1 MAQVILKNLTK
12 VFDNFTAVKN
22 FSARVEDG
30 KFITLLGPSGC
41 GKTTTLRMIAGF
53 IEPTVG
59 EIIIGKE
66 IVYRSKEFFV
76 PPENRN
82 IGMVFQSYAVW
93 PHMNLLDN
101 VSYPLKIRKI
111 SKKERYAKAAQVL
124 EMVKLE
130 GMGQRYPHQLSG
142 GEQQRVALARALI
155 VNPYVMLLDEPL
167 SNLDAKLRE
176 QMRFE
181 IKELQKKT
189 KVTIIYV
196 THDQAEAMAMSDEI
210 IVMNKGEIQQIGKPE
225 EIYENPAN
233 KFVAN
238 FIGLT
243 NFIPCKVSED
253 RKYLIVKDGK
263 GSKIKYAVSEKHKKE
278 EVILC
283 VRLEDITLKPYDE
296 GEMNGQVIRA
306 TYLGNLVDY
315 LLQVGEI
322 TMRVQLKDRRFST
335 GDKVSLIIDKEK
347 ILLY

>member
-12 VFDNFTAVKN
+12 VFDNITAVKD
-22 FSARVEDG
+22 FSAKVEDG
-30 KFITLLGPSGC
+30 KFVTLLGPSGC

-53 IEPTVG
+53 IEPTIG

-66 IVYRSKEFFV
+66 VVYRPKQFFI

-111 SKKERYAKAAQVL
+111 PKKERYAKATQVL
-124 EMVKLE
+124 EMVELV

-155 VNPYVMLLDEPL
+155 VDPYVMLLDEPL

-181 IKELQKKT
+181 IKEIQKKT

-225 EIYENPAN
+225 EIYEEPVN

-243 NFIPCKVSED
+243 NFIPCQISQN
-253 RKYLIVKDGK
+253 RKYLILKDGK
-263 GSKIKYAVSEKHKKE
+263 GSKIEYVVSEKYKE
-278 EVILC
+278 EVMLC
-283 VRLEDITLKPYDE
+283 IRLEDITLKPYDTAE
-296 GEMNGQVIRA
+296 LNGQVIRA

-315 LLQVGEI
+315 LLQLGEI
-322 TMRVQLKDRRFST
+322 TIRVQSKDRGFST

>member
-322 TMRVQLKDRRFST
+322 TMRVQLKDRRFSI

>member
-12 VFDNFTAVKN
+12 VFDNFTAVKDFN
-22 FSARVEDG
+22 AIVEDG
-30 KFITLLGPSGC
+30 KFVTLLGPSGC

-59 EIIIGKE
+59 EIVIGKDT
-66 IVYRSKEFFV
+66 VYRFKESFI

-93 PHMNLLDN
+93 PHMNVLDN
-101 VSYPLKIRKI
+101 VSYPLKIKKI
-111 SKKERYAKAAQVL
+111 SRKERYIKAEQIL
-124 EMVKLE
+124 EMVELG

-243 NFIPCKVSED
+243 NFIPCKISED
-253 RKYLIVKDGK
+253 RKFLIPKESKDNR
-263 GSKIKYAVSEKHKKE
+263 IEYTVSERYQE
-278 EVILC
+278 EVTLC
-283 VRLEDITLKPYDE
+283 IRLEDITLQLFGKGDLN
-296 GEMNGQVIRA
+296 GEVLRA
-306 TYLGNLVDY
+306 TFLGSLVDY
-315 LLQVGEI
+315 LIKVGDI
-322 TMRVQLKDRRFST
+322 NVRVQSKDRKFFT
-335 GDKVSLIIDKEK
+335 GDEVSLVFDRER

>member
-12 VFDNFTAVKN
+12 VFDNVTAVKD
-22 FSARVEDG
+22 FSAKVEDG
-30 KFITLLGPSGC
+30 KFVTLLGPSGC

-59 EIIIGKE
+59 EVIIGKE
-66 IVYRSKEFFV
+66 VVYRPKEFFV

-101 VSYPLKIRKI
+101 VSYPLKIRKV
-111 SKKERYAKAAQVL
+111 SRKERYAKAEQVL
-124 EMVKLE
+124 EMVELE

-155 VNPYVMLLDEPL
+155 VDPYVMLLDEPL

-225 EIYENPAN
+225 EIYENPGN

-253 RKYLIVKDGK
+253 RKYLILKNGID
-263 GSKIKYAVSEKHKKE
+263 SKIEYTVSEKYKGE
-278 EVILC
+278 ATLC
-283 VRLEDITLKPYDE
+283 IRLEDITLKSFGE
-296 GEMNGQVIRA
+296 GDLNGEVFRA
-306 TYLGNLVDY
+306 TFLGSLVDY

-322 TMRVQLKDRRFST
+322 TVRVQSKDRKFVK
-335 GDKVSLIIDKEK
+335 GEKVSLIINKEK
-347 ILLY
+347 IILY

>member
-12 VFDNFTAVKN
+12 VFDNFTAVKDFN
-22 FSARVEDG
+22 AIVEDG
-30 KFITLLGPSGC
+30 KFVTLLGPSGC

-59 EIIIGKE
+59 EIVIGKDT
-66 IVYRSKEFFV
+66 VYCFKKSFIL
-76 PPENRN
+76 PENRN

-101 VSYPLKIRKI
+101 VAYPLKIKKV
-111 SKKERYAKAAQVL
+111 SKKERYARAEQAL
-124 EMVKLE
+124 EMVELG

-155 VNPYVMLLDEPL
+155 VDPYVMLLDEPL

-243 NFIPCKVSED
+243 NFIPCKISED
-253 RKYLIVKDGK
+253 RKYLIPKD
-263 GSKIKYAVSEKHKKE
+263 SKDSRIEYTVSDKYQE
-278 EVILC
+278 EVTLC
-283 VRLEDITLKPYDE
+283 IRLEDITLKTDGTGDLK
-296 GEMNGQVIRA
+296 GEIIRA
-306 TYLGNLVDY
+306 TFLGSLVDY
-315 LLQVGEI
+315 LIKIEDI
-322 TMRVQLKDRRFST
+322 NIRVQSKERKFSI
-335 GDKVSLIIDKEK
+335 GDKVFLVLDREK

>member
-1 MAQVILKNLTK
+1 MPI
-12 VFDNFTAVKN
+12 
-22 FSARVEDG
+22 G
-30 KFITLLGPSGC
+30 KFDTLLGPSGC
-41 GKTTTLRMIAGF
+41 GRTTTLWMIAGF
-53 IEPTVG
+53 IEPTII

-66 IVYRSKEFFV
+66 TVYRSKEFFI

-93 PHMNLLDN
+93 PHINLLDN
-101 VSYPLKIRKI
+101 VSYPLRSRKMP
-111 SKKERYAKAAQVL
+111 KKERYAKAFQVL
-124 EMVKLE
+124 EMVELK

-155 VNPYVMLLDEPL
+155 VDPYVMLLYEPL

-225 EIYENPAN
+225 EIYEEPVN

-243 NFIPCKVSED
+243 NFIPCQTSQD
-253 RKYLIVKDGK
+253 RKYLILKDGK
-263 GSKIKYAVSEKHKKE
+263 GSKIEYVVSEKYKE
-278 EVILC
+278 EVMLC
-283 VRLEDITLKPYDE
+283 IRLEDIILKPYDTAE
-296 GEMNGQVIRA
+296 LNGQVIRA

-315 LLQVGEI
+315 LLQVGGI
-322 TMRVQLKDRRFST
+322 TVRVQSKDRGFST

>member
-22 FSARVEDG
+22 FSAKVEDG

-111 SKKERYAKAAQVL
+111 SKKERYAKSAQVL

-155 VNPYVMLLDEPL
+155 VDPHVMLLDEPL

-225 EIYENPAN
+225 EIYEKPLN

-243 NFIPCKVSED
+243 NFIPCRISQD

-263 GSKIKYAVSEKHKKE
+263 GSKIEYAVSEKHKE

-283 VRLEDITLKPYDE
+283 VRLEDVTLKPYDE
-296 GEMNGQVIRA
+296 GELNGQVIRA
-306 TYLGNLVDY
+306 TYLGSLVDY

>member
-101 VSYPLKIRKI
+101 VSYPLKIRKV
-111 SKKERYAKAAQVL
+111 SRKERYAKATQVL
-124 EMVKLE
+124 EMVELV
-130 GMGQRYPHQLSG
+130 GVGQRYPHQLSG

-155 VNPYVMLLDEPL
+155 VDPYVMLLDEPL

-196 THDQAEAMAMSDEI
+196 THDQAEAMAMSDKI
-210 IVMNKGEIQQIGKPE
+210 IVMKDGEIQQVGKPE
-225 EIYENPAN
+225 EIYESPAN

-243 NFIPCKVSED
+243 NFIPCQISRD
-253 RKYLIVKDGK
+253 RKYLILKDGR
-263 GSKIKYAVSEKHKKE
+263 GSKIEYVVSGKYKE
-278 EVILC
+278 EVMLC
-283 VRLEDITLKPYDE
+283 IRLEDITLNPYDE
-296 GEMNGQVIRA
+296 GDLNGQVIRA
-306 TYLGNLVDY
+306 IYLGSLVDY
-315 LLQVGEI
+315 LLQIGEI
-322 TMRVQLKDRRFST
+322 TVRVQSKDGGFST
-335 GDKVSLIIDKEK
+335 GDKVSLTIDKERI
-347 ILLY
+347 ILY

>member
-12 VFDNFTAVKN
+12 VFDNVTAVKD
-22 FSARVEDG
+22 FSAKVEDG
-30 KFITLLGPSGC
+30 KFVTLLGPSGC

-53 IEPTVG
+53 IEPTIG
-59 EIIIGKE
+59 EVIIGKE
-66 IVYRSKEFFV
+66 VVYRPKEFFV

-101 VSYPLKIRKI
+101 VSYPLKIRKM
-111 SKKERYAKAAQVL
+111 SKKERYAKAAQML
-124 EMVKLE
+124 EMVELE

-155 VNPYVMLLDEPL
+155 VDPYVMLLDEPL

-210 IVMNKGEIQQIGKPE
+210 IVMSKGEIQQIGKPE

-243 NFIPCKVSED
+243 NFIPCQISQD
-253 RKYLIVKDGK
+253 RKYLILKDGK
-263 GSKIKYAVSEKHKKE
+263 GSKIEYIVSEKYKE
-278 EVILC
+278 EVMLC
-283 VRLEDITLKPYDE
+283 IRLEDITLKSYDKSE
-296 GEMNGQVIRA
+296 LNGEVIRA

-322 TMRVQLKDRRFST
+322 TVRVQSKDRGFST
-335 GDKVSLIIDKEK
+335 RDKVSLIIDKEK

>member
-12 VFDNFTAVKN
+12 TFNKFTAVEN
-22 FSARVEDG
+22 FNATIDDG
-30 KFITLLGPSGC
+30 KFVTLLGPSGC

-59 EIIIGKE
+59 EIMIGKKP
-66 IVYRSKEFFV
+66 VYRSKEYFV

-101 VSYPLKIRKI
+101 VSYPLKIKKI
-111 SKKERYAKAAQVL
+111 SKKERYAKAQQVL
-124 EMVKLE
+124 ELVELE
-130 GMGQRYPHQLSG
+130 GMGKRYPHQLSG

-155 VNPYVMLLDEPL
+155 VDPNVMLLDEPL

-210 IVMNKGEIQQIGKPE
+210 IVMNKGKIQQIGKPE
-225 EIYENPAN
+225 EIYEKPVN

-243 NFIPCKVSED
+243 NFIPCTIDPDK
-253 RKYLIVKDGK
+253 KHLILKDGK
-263 GSKIKYAVSEKHKKE
+263 SSKIEYVVLEKYKD
-278 EVILC
+278 EVMLC
-283 VRLEDITLKPYDE
+283 VRLEDIELGLYNQ
-296 GEMNGQVIRA
+296 GELNAQVIRA
-306 TYLGNLVDY
+306 TYLGNITDY

-322 TMRVQLKDRRFST
+322 TVRVQSKDTGFSK
-335 GDKVSLIIDKEK
+335 GDKVSLMIDKEK
-347 ILLY
+347 IILY

>member
-12 VFDNFTAVKN
+12 VFDNVTAVKD
-22 FSARVEDG
+22 FSAKVEDG
-30 KFITLLGPSGC
+30 KFFTLLGPSGC

-66 IVYRSKEFFV
+66 IVYRPKEFFI
-76 PPENRN
+76 PPESRN

-101 VSYPLKIRKI
+101 ISYPLKIRKV
-111 SKKERYAKAAQVL
+111 SRKERYAKAAQML

-155 VNPYVMLLDEPL
+155 VDPYVMLLDEPL

-210 IVMNKGEIQQIGKPE
+210 IVMSKGEIQQIGKPE

-253 RKYLIVKDGK
+253 RKYLILKNGID
-263 GSKIKYAVSEKHKKE
+263 SKIEYTVSEKYKE
-278 EVILC
+278 EVTLC
-283 VRLEDITLKPYDE
+283 IRLEDITLKSFGE
-296 GEMNGQVIRA
+296 GDLNGEVIR
-306 TYLGNLVDY
+306 TTFLGSLVDY

-322 TMRVQLKDRRFST
+322 TVRVQSKDRKFVKEE
-335 GDKVSLIIDKEK
+335 KVSLIINKEK
-347 ILLY
+347 IILY

>member
-12 VFDNFTAVKN
+12 VFDNVTAVKD
-22 FSARVEDG
+22 FSAKVEDG
-30 KFITLLGPSGC
+30 KFVTLLGPSGC

-53 IEPTVG
+53 IEPTIG
-59 EIIIGKE
+59 EVIIGKE
-66 IVYRSKEFFV
+66 VVYRPKEFFV

-101 VSYPLKIRKI
+101 VSYPLKIRKV
-111 SKKERYAKAAQVL
+111 SKKERYAKTAQVL
-124 EMVKLE
+124 EMVELE

-155 VNPYVMLLDEPL
+155 VDPYVMLLDEPL

-225 EIYENPAN
+225 EIYEEPAN

-243 NFIPCKVSED
+243 NFIPCQISQN
-253 RKYLIVKDGK
+253 RKYLILNDGK
-263 GSKIKYAVSEKHKKE
+263 GSKIEYAVSEKYKE
-278 EVILC
+278 EVMLC
-283 VRLEDITLKPYDE
+283 IRLEDITLKPYNTAE
-296 GEMNGQVIRA
+296 LNGQVIRA

-315 LLQVGEI
+315 LLQAGEI
-322 TMRVQLKDRRFST
+322 TVRVQSKDRGFST

>member
-1 MAQVILKNLTK
+1 
-12 VFDNFTAVKN
+12 
-22 FSARVEDG
+22 
-30 KFITLLGPSGC
+30 
-41 GKTTTLRMIAGF
+41 
-53 IEPTVG
+53 
-59 EIIIGKE
+59 
-66 IVYRSKEFFV
+66 
-76 PPENRN
+76 
-82 IGMVFQSYAVW
+82 QSYAVW

-111 SKKERYAKAAQVL
+111 PKKERYAKATQVL
-124 EMVKLE
+124 EMVELV

-155 VNPYVMLLDEPL
+155 VDPYVMLLDEPL

-181 IKELQKKT
+181 IKEIQKKT

-225 EIYENPAN
+225 EIYEKPLN

-243 NFIPCKVSED
+243 NFIPCRISQD

-263 GSKIKYAVSEKHKKE
+263 GSKIEYAVSEKHKE

-283 VRLEDITLKPYDE
+283 VRL
-296 GEMNGQVIRA
+296 
-306 TYLGNLVDY
+306 
-315 LLQVGEI
+315 
-322 TMRVQLKDRRFST
+322 
-335 GDKVSLIIDKEK
+335 
-347 ILLY
+347 

>member
-22 FSARVEDG
+22 FSTRVEDG

-101 VSYPLKIRKI
+101 VSYPLKIRKV
-111 SKKERYAKAAQVL
+111 SKKERYANAAQVL
-124 EMVKLE
+124 EMVELV

-155 VNPYVMLLDEPL
+155 VDPYVMLLDEPL

-176 QMRFE
+176 QMGFE

-225 EIYENPAN
+225 EIYEKPLN

-263 GSKIKYAVSEKHKKE
+263 GSKIEYVVSEKHKE

-315 LLQVGEI
+315 LLQVGDI

>member
-101 VSYPLKIRKI
+101 VSYPLKIRKV
-111 SKKERYAKAAQVL
+111 SRKERYKKATQVL
-124 EMVKLE
+124 EMVELV

-155 VNPYVMLLDEPL
+155 VDPYVMLLDEPL

-225 EIYENPAN
+225 EIYEEPVNE
-233 KFVAN
+233 FVAN

-243 NFIPCKVSED
+243 NFISCQISQD
-253 RKYLIVKDGK
+253 RKYLILKDVK
-263 GSKIKYAVSEKHKKE
+263 GSKIEYVVSEKYKE
-278 EVILC
+278 EVMLC
-283 VRLEDITLKPYDE
+283 IRLEDITLKPYDTAE
-296 GEMNGQVIRA
+296 LNGQVIRA

-315 LLQVGEI
+315 LLQVGDI
-322 TMRVQLKDRRFST
+322 TVRVQSKDRGFSK
-335 GDKVSLIIDKEK
+335 GDKVSLIINKEK
-347 ILLY
+347 IILY

>member
-1 MAQVILKNLTK
+1 MAQVIIKNLTK
-12 VFDNFTAVKN
+12 VFDDFTAVNKFN
-22 FSARVEDG
+22 AKIEDG
-30 KFITLLGPSGC
+30 KFVTLLGPSGC
-41 GKTTTLRMIAGF
+41 GKTTILRIIAGF

-59 EIIIGKE
+59 EIIIGKD

-76 PPENRN
+76 PPEKRN

-101 VSYPLKIRKI
+101 VSYPLKIRKV
-111 SKKERYAKAAQVL
+111 SKSERYAKAEEAL
-124 EMVKLE
+124 EMVELK
-130 GMGQRYPHQLSG
+130 GKGKRYPHQLSG

-155 VNPYVMLLDEPL
+155 VDPSVMLLDEPL

-181 IKELQKKT
+181 IKELQKKS

-225 EIYENPAN
+225 EIYENPIN

-253 RKYLIVKDGK
+253 RKYLIIKDGID
-263 GSKIKYAVSEKHKKE
+263 SKIEFKVSEKYKE
-278 EVILC
+278 EVTLC
-283 VRLEDITLKPYDE
+283 IRLEDLNLKPFGE
-296 GEMNGQVIRA
+296 GDFNCEVLRS
-306 TYLGNLVDY
+306 TFLGNLVDY
-315 LLQVGEI
+315 LLQIGNI
-322 TMRVQLKDRRFST
+322 TVRVQSKDRGFSK

>member
-12 VFDNFTAVKN
+12 VFDNFTAVKD
-22 FSARVEDG
+22 FSAKVEDG
-30 KFITLLGPSGC
+30 KFVTLLGPSGC

-59 EIIIGKE
+59 EIIIGNE

-76 PPENRN
+76 PPEKRN
-82 IGMVFQSYAVW
+82 IGMIFQSYAVW

-101 VSYPLKIRKI
+101 VAYPLKIRKV
-111 SKKERYAKAAQVL
+111 SKEERYAKAAKVL
-124 EMVKLE
+124 ELVELK
-130 GMGQRYPHQLSG
+130 GMGNRYPHQLSG

-155 VNPYVMLLDEPL
+155 VDPYVMLLDEPL

-181 IKELQKKT
+181 LKELQKKT

-210 IVMNKGEIQQIGKPE
+210 IVMNKGEIQQIGKSE
-225 EIYENPAN
+225 EIYENPRN

-243 NFIPCKVSED
+243 NFIPCKISED
-253 RKYLIVKDGK
+253 RKYLILKNGID
-263 GSKIKYAVSEKHKKE
+263 SKIEYAVSEKYKE
-278 EVILC
+278 EATLC
-283 VRLEDITLKPYDE
+283 IRLEDITLKSYGE
-296 GEMNGQVIRA
+296 GDLNGEVIRA
-306 TYLGNLVDY
+306 TFLGSLVDY
-315 LLQVGEI
+315 LIQIGEI
-322 TMRVQLKDRRFST
+322 TIRVQSKDRKFTT
-335 GDKVSLIIDKEK
+335 GEKVSLIIKKEK
-347 ILLY
+347 IILY